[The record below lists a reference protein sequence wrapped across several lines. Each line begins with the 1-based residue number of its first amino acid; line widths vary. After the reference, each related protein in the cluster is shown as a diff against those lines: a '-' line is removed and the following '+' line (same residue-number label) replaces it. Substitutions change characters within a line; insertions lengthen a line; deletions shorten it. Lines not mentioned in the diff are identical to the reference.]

1 MRRSRWIAF
10 LGAALAAITLSS
22 LLAGHATSSR
32 DDHSHST
39 NATLPTLPGQDAFGT
54 IQEIVA
60 ILEANPNTDWEKV
73 NLAALREH
81 LIDMNEVTLNAVVD
95 EQPIEGGLAMTVTGT
110 GRTADSI
117 RRMLFAHAPE
127 LDRLEGW
134 SATTSPLPNGIRF
147 TVTNT
152 LPEQATRIRQLGLM
166 GLLVSTSHHQAH
178 HLAIAKGEA
187 VH

>member
-1 MRRSRWIAF
+1 MRPSRLIAF
-10 LGAALAAITLSS
+10 PVAIFAAIAISF
-22 LLAGHATSSR
+22 LLAGHATSQM
-32 DDHSHST
+32 DHNSHLT
-39 NATLPTLPGQDAFGT
+39 GATLPTLPGQDAFGA

-60 ILEANPNTDWEKV
+60 ILEADPNTDWEKV

-81 LIDMNEVTLNAVVD
+81 LIDMNEVTLNAAVD
-95 EQPIEGGLAMTVTGT
+95 EQPINGGLAMTVTGS

-117 RRMLFAHAPE
+117 RRMLSAHAPE
-127 LDRLEGW
+127 LDRIEGW
-134 SATTSPLPNGIRF
+134 SATTSPLPNGVRF

-152 LPEQATRIRQLGLM
+152 APGQAIRIRQLGLM
-166 GLLVSTSHHQAH
+166 GLLVTTSHHQAH